1 MGDNEN
7 YIPFYSFL
15 SGKERLEIENNS
27 RSMSFKKGEAVN
39 PGQDCQGFIIVKSG
53 QLKAFSLSEDGREIT
68 LFRFFSRD
76 LCIFTA
82 SCLLRDIDFGVNV
95 ISEEDSEC
103 ILVPTLVVDHI
114 RKENIKV
121 SNYICSILSSH
132 LSDLMWLIDQILNKR
147 LDSRLAAYLC
157 EEAELKGNHCL
168 KLTHEEIARN
178 LGSRREV
185 ISRTLSYLEK
195 EGEVA
200 VKRGSLEILDMG
212 KLSQRA
218 SESLR

>member
-1 MGDNEN
+1 
-7 YIPFYSFL
+7 
-15 SGKERLEIENNS
+15 
-27 RSMSFKKGEAVN
+27 
-39 PGQDCQGFIIVKSG
+39 
-53 QLKAFSLSEDGREIT
+53 
-68 LFRFFSRD
+68 
-76 LCIFTA
+76 
-82 SCLLRDIDFGVNV
+82 
-95 ISEEDSEC
+95 
-103 ILVPTLVVDHI
+103 
-114 RKENIKV
+114 
-121 SNYICSILSSH
+121 
-132 LSDLMWLIDQILNKR
+132 MWLIDQILNKR

-157 EEAELKGNHCL
+157 EEVELKGNHCL